1 MGYKKKSRN
10 SLYCNI
16 QSIVVV
22 WNQIPSISRYTCIQL
37 IINKYSKHRTIGLK
51 IKEKT
56 NVKTDS
62 YSTNTLELVGK
73 NLKKA
78 IINLVLKIGE
88 NDGKDIWKT
97 NRYRDYLNLYEELIK
112 FLELEAKISESK
124 STRYEFNSRLDT
136 TKEKINELESRS
148 RTY

>member
-1 MGYKKKSRN
+1 M
-10 SLYCNI
+10 
-16 QSIVVV
+16 
-22 WNQIPSISRYTCIQL
+22 
-37 IINKYSKHRTIGLK
+37 K

-88 NDGKDIWKT
+88 NDGKDIWKM